1 MFDVSVA
8 SCLRRLQDLGVVALG
23 DILAI
28 LKQAKAHVAQQEKAH
43 RQATNQS
50 LHAVAKTPAPAQ
62 PGSNLS
68 SNHAM

>member
-1 MFDVSVA
+1 M
-8 SCLRRLQDLGVVALG
+8 VALG

-50 LHAVAKTPAPAQ
+50 LHAAAKTPAPPQ
-62 PGSNLS
+62 PGSNLN
-68 SNHAM
+68 SNRVM